1 MSQGY
6 PVGSFLCGLG
16 SGERRAI
23 GARSTRDRT
32 AAANTMA
39 KKSIAKTVKQP
50 AEERTPPAIGSNSI
64 MASGVAEAN
73 DRAPGTTNGWSTFDS
88 SFLLPPTSPAPR
100 LPIEALPENLRS
112 LVVKFAEARLLSI
125 DYVAAAILTAFSG
138 AIGNRVRLLTFD
150 GDADPLAMFTTLVGP
165 PSVGKSLAIS
175 LVEKPLIAIDQALQK
190 THRLMLRGAD
200 QKFLEKFDQKLRETV
215 ARRLLLEDLPLE
227 DESADGGG
235 VVAAPGIVLS
245 EFTGAG
251 LLDELRTGIDG
262 RTMIAHELSGALAFG
277 ATRSRG
283 LILEGYDGKPKIVR
297 TKTEGKVLIPALLIS
312 ILGATQPT
320 RLPKLLGDA
329 DDGLAART
337 WWIYPDVEPRIHL
350 PRSPGPVDQL
360 SAILTRIIAIAP
372 ANAPDGYSALIP
384 LAADTREPLEAA
396 AARWARLRSLTDG
409 LYRELVGR
417 AVQHTQRL
425 SAVLSIAEHL
435 AADRKG
441 LPLSVGAASVE
452 AAVTLVD
459 DYLLRMGERVLC
471 IAKGPAESDAAR
483 LARFLARGGKS
494 VINVRADVLRAAG
507 SPVREK
513 QPAAEALEE
522 LRRRNLIRPAARD
535 PEQLGRPST
544 TFEVHPALLALSS
557 KT

>member
-1 MSQGY
+1 
-6 PVGSFLCGLG
+6 
-16 SGERRAI
+16 
-23 GARSTRDRT
+23 
-32 AAANTMA
+32 MA
-39 KKSIAKTVKQP
+39 KISIPKTVKQP
-50 AEERTPPAIGSNSI
+50 AKELVPPAIQSNSI
-64 MASGVAEAN
+64 MAAGVAEAN
-73 DRAPGTTNGWSTFDS
+73 DRAPGINNGWAAFDQ

-100 LPIEALPENLRS
+100 FPIEALPENLRS
-112 LVVKFAEARLLSI
+112 LVIKFAEARLLSI
-125 DYVAAAILTAFSG
+125 DYVAAAILTACSG
-138 AIGNRVRLLTFD
+138 AIGNRVRLLTFE

-175 LVEKPLIAIDQALQK
+175 VVEKPLIAIDQALQR

-277 ATRSRG
+277 ASNQGLRSRG

-320 RLPKLLGDA
+320 RISKLLGDA
-329 DDGLAART
+329 DDGLAARS
-337 WWIYPDVEPRIHL
+337 WWIYPDVEARIHL
-350 PRSPGPVDQL
+350 PRSSGPVDQL

-372 ANAPDGYSALIP
+372 ANAPDGYSALVP
-384 LAADTREPLEAA
+384 LAADAREPLEAA

-409 LYRELVGR
+409 LYRDLVGR
-417 AVQHTQRL
+417 ALLHAQRL
-425 SAVLSIAEHL
+425 SAVLSIAEHV
-435 AADRKG
+435 AADREG

-459 DYLLRMGERVLC
+459 EYLLRMGERVLC
-471 IAKGPAESDAAR
+471 IASGPAESDAAR

-494 VINVRADVLRAAG
+494 IINVRADVLRAAG

-557 KT
+557 KA